1 MCGVF
6 RYCLGWLLVCWFFVV
21 LVFFP
26 GALGVV
32 FFFLLV
38 GPSALCSDYF
48 YLLSTGFSLAEMFQ
62 GTSEVYFEIKDA
74 VYLCEV
80 VNEIVTAF

>member
-1 MCGVF
+1 MASG
-6 RYCLGWLLVCWFFVV
+6 LLFFCCFG
-21 LVFFP
+21 FFSW
-26 GALGVV
+26 GFGGG
-32 FFFLLV
+32 FFLSFLLV

-74 VYLCEV
+74 VYLCEE